1 MLARVFGL
9 TRREAELVAA
19 LAGGLGTAEF
29 AMQAGISLNTVRF
42 HLKSVYAK
50 VGVHGQADL
59 LRTVLTMVTVLG
71 GERHAALWCAARER
85 GIRKH
90 R

>member
-1 MLARVFGL
+1 MLSEMPAC
-9 TRREAELVAA
+9 
-19 LAGGLGTAEF
+19 TAEF

-50 VGVHGQADL
+50 VGVRGQADL

-71 GERHAALWCAARER
+71 GERHAALWRAARER

-90 R
+90 P